1 MSEKKPAPKFNRQPI
16 KRTVEMVTKVKSVVG
31 KKNPGSYRLIQKQTG
46 LTLFT
51 IHTIIHQDLN
61 KEARKKTSS

>member
-1 MSEKKPAPKFNRQPI
+1 
-16 KRTVEMVTKVKSVVG
+16 MVTKVICLAG

-46 LTLFT
+46 LTLYT

-61 KEARKKTSS
+61 KEARKKTSSKVEK